1 MAQTTLSPNP
11 NHIQVP
17 LKSRRQMQ
25 VEADDREIFRVLRM
39 HRLVNERITHTLENA
54 QRVVAECRQ
63 EILDLVSYIGE
74 E

>member
-1 MAQTTLSPNP
+1 
-11 NHIQVP
+11 
-17 LKSRRQMQ
+17 MQ

-74 E
+74 DARPEMQDLRIKLFGYTD